1 MDRIKPQYEPATKGD
16 LADVVVAA
24 VADLA
29 SKDDL
34 KQYAT
39 KEDLAAVEQRLN
51 RRIDDLATKDEL
63 DGLEAQF
70 IQWRKETQT
79 DLQELKDMVR
89 QLLP

>member
-1 MDRIKPQYEPATKGD
+1 MATARNEPATKGD
-16 LADVVVAA
+16 LADIVAHVA
-24 VADLA
+24 TTADLM
-29 SKDDL
+29 
-34 KQYAT
+34 
-39 KEDLAAVEQRLN
+39 AVEQRLN